1 MEMFNL
7 NEVYGF
13 NELIQKLKG
22 QGVSITPVDISIAN
36 TICTL
41 CEQTAIKKNKD
52 LDGIKVVR
60 T

>member
-41 CEQTAIKKNKD
+41 CE
-52 LDGIKVVR
+52 
-60 T
+60 